1 MSKVKGGDLMLFVNG
16 KSIAYATNHTLE
28 INGET
33 QNDGHKDVSGDWDS
47 IDVTKL
53 SWTAS
58 SENLYSVDGRGRMYG
73 DLESLMIY
81 HTKIDLVLS
90 MKAPTTYT
98 EPPVQGWYTRD
109 QGYTGKAIITD
120 LQLNAPNGE
129 YATFSIQFTGVGPLT
144 KYYNLE
150 MNNDASGNPSEDLTQ
165 GGNVYDFKSYLYEFY
180 EDGIITKPNPYIIV
194 TLEDVEREVE
204 NGLSIGSKIN
214 LGEVWFYKNNSNAEE
229 LGYISGYVTAI
240 NPSTEHVTIALD
252 NPFKDTIR
260 IRDSFQAD
268 YHDMQ
273 DYETDGILLSLED
286 HPEIT
291 GDDECKEAFLY
302 PVGMDYIYGFIDQVG
317 LGEGNNQFRFVA
329 YFGA

>member
-33 QNDGHKDVSGDWDS
+33 QNDGHKDVSSDWDS
-47 IDVTKL
+47 IDITKL
-53 SWTAS
+53 SWAAT
-58 SENLYSVDGRGRMYG
+58 SENLYTVDGRGRMYA

-81 HTKIDLVLS
+81 HTKVDLVLS

-98 EPPVQGWYTRD
+98 EPPVDGWWTQD

-144 KYYNLE
+144 KYYNME
-150 MNNDASGNPSEDLTQ
+150 MNNDESGNPSEDLTQ
-165 GGNVYDFKSYLYEFY
+165 GGNVYNYESYLYEFY

-194 TLEDVEREVE
+194 TLEDVAAEVE
-204 NGLSIGSKIN
+204 NGLSIGSRIT
-214 LGEVWFYKNNSNAEE
+214 LSDVFFYKGQYHEE
-229 LGYISGYVTAI
+229 EIGYISGYVTNI
-240 NPSTEHVTIALD
+240 NPSNNHVTISLD

-260 IRDSFQAD
+260 LRDSFTAD
-268 YHDMQ
+268 GHDMQ
-273 DYETDGILLSLED
+273 EYQTDGIILSLAD

-291 GDDECKEAFLY
+291 ANDENKEAFLY
-302 PVGMDYIYGFIDQVG
+302 PIGMDYILGFIEQVG
-317 LGEGNNQFRFVA
+317 IGEGNNQFRFIA
-329 YFGA
+329 YFGS